1 MLFGKNVCAAGSTS
15 GNIQCGM
22 GSTES
27 VTLTGDLFC
36 DGATTSPFI
45 IMQGPDAI
53 LDGKGYNIFGSN
65 VERRGI
71 AVRLTNGASAIN
83 CPIGNVGS
91 GISMTGV
98 VLYFILRRSFA
109 CSVPPLGTPQI
120 IDIIPITNT
129 NARRELRRNVIVLC
143 RLY

>member
-1 MLFGKNVCAAGSTS
+1 MD
-15 GNIQCGM
+15 
-22 GSTES
+22 STES

-53 LDGKGYNIFGSN
+53 LDCNGYKIFGSNVDKIFGSN

-71 AVRLTNGASAIN
+71 AVRLTNGASVIN

-91 GISMTGV
+91 GISITGDGQGCTIFITSIV
-98 VLYFILRRSFA
+98 FHIYYF
-109 CSVPPLGTPQI
+109 
-120 IDIIPITNT
+120 
-129 NARRELRRNVIVLC
+129 
-143 RLY
+143 